1 LVLDTGRGSGVPNS
15 AQALDELAA
24 NARQVGTAIE
34 SVIDGKA
41 EAVRLALIVLLAEGH
56 LLIEDVPGV
65 GKTMLAK
72 ALARSID
79 GSVRRIQFTPDLL
92 PSDVTGVS
100 AYNQELREFEFKP
113 GPIFANIVVGDE
125 INRASP
131 KTQSA
136 LLECMEERQVT
147 VDGTTY
153 PLDRPFMVIA
163 TQNPV
168 EMEGT
173 YPLPEAQRDRFTARI
188 SIGYPTAAAEL
199 EMLDTHGSSSP
210 LDQLKP
216 VTAAHDIRTLI
227 EAVRGV
233 LVAGQ
238 IKEYIIALC
247 AATRTA
253 PELRLGA
260 SPRAALHLLRAA
272 RARAALDG
280 RDYVIPDDIQ
290 VLAAPVL
297 AHRLLPTAEALV
309 ERKLPGQVVTRIVEQ
324 TPLPRALPGDATMRG
339 LLGALTVRGRSF
351 VAAGGAALLCGVFIP
366 EPDLVRIGGLLLAL
380 PLLSAVGAG
389 RARYRLSCVRTVSP
403 ARLPAGQSASLTI
416 RLTNVSRLRTGLL
429 LAEDTVPYALGSRP
443 RFIFEGIGAGGARAY
458 TYQIGSQT
466 RGRYTVG
473 PLRVRVADSFG
484 LVSITRAFTSTSVLT
499 VTPRIIPLARPP
511 LGGFWL
517 GDSEHGRRSIAASG
531 EDDVA
536 PRAYRT
542 GDSLQRV
549 HWRSTARYGELMVR
563 REEQYWRN
571 TASLFLD
578 TRRSGFSV
586 PLFEL
591 AVTTAA
597 SIGVHLA
604 GEGFEARFV
613 TADGEVPRQ
622 GTFRDTLLD
631 TLAVLRPSRA
641 VSLEVGVSALGT
653 AGGQLIAVLGDL
665 PPAQARDLAAA
676 RRGTAPGMAI
686 FLAEPDARDVAASAQ
701 VLTAAGWRVAVVP
714 DAARLP
720 SAWQELF
727 RAPAGA
733 GGSVSGTARG

>member
-1 LVLDTGRGSGVPNS
+1 
-15 AQALDELAA
+15 
-24 NARQVGTAIE
+24 
-34 SVIDGKA
+34 
-41 EAVRLALIVLLAEGH
+41 
-56 LLIEDVPGV
+56 
-65 GKTMLAK
+65 
-72 ALARSID
+72 
-79 GSVRRIQFTPDLL
+79 
-92 PSDVTGVS
+92 
-100 AYNQELREFEFKP
+100 
-113 GPIFANIVVGDE
+113 
-125 INRASP
+125 
-131 KTQSA
+131 
-136 LLECMEERQVT
+136 
-147 VDGTTY
+147 
-153 PLDRPFMVIA
+153 
-163 TQNPV
+163 
-168 EMEGT
+168 
-173 YPLPEAQRDRFTARI
+173 
-188 SIGYPTAAAEL
+188 
-199 EMLDTHGSSSP
+199 
-210 LDQLKP
+210 
-216 VTAAHDIRTLI
+216 
-227 EAVRGV
+227 
-233 LVAGQ
+233 
-238 IKEYIIALC
+238 
-247 AATRTA
+247 
-253 PELRLGA
+253 
-260 SPRAALHLLRAA
+260 
-272 RARAALDG
+272 
-280 RDYVIPDDIQ
+280 
-290 VLAAPVL
+290 
-297 AHRLLPTAEALV
+297 
-309 ERKLPGQVVTRIVEQ
+309 
-324 TPLPRALPGDATMRG
+324 MRG

-351 VAAGGAALLCGVFIP
+351 VAAGAAAILCGVLIP
-366 EPDLVRIGGLLLAL
+366 EPDLVRIGALLLAL
-380 PLLSAVGAG
+380 PLLSAAGAG

-403 ARLPAGQSASLTI
+403 ARLPTGQSAALTI

-443 RFIFEGIGAGGARAY
+443 RFIFEGIGPGGARAY

-499 VTPRIIPLARPP
+499 VTPRIIPLTRPP

-531 EDDVA
+531 EDDAA

-542 GDSLQRV
+542 GDSLHRV

-578 TRRSGFSV
+578 TRRSGFSE

-641 VSLEVGVSALGT
+641 VSLEVGISALGT

-665 PPAQARDLAAA
+665 APAQARDLAAA

-686 FLAEPDARDVAASAQ
+686 FLAEPGERHVTASAQ

-733 GGSVSGTARG
+733 GGSVSGVTRG